1 MATESRFA
9 WARTVVVALAL
20 ASTATALAKTEA
32 KDAAPHL
39 RYAHSCA
46 EAMAEA
52 KDRGCVIFAT
62 IHEDG

>member
-1 MATESRFA
+1 MNRIAALLGSA
-9 WARTVVVALAL
+9 ALLLAL
-20 ASTATALAKTEA
+20 GAPAVAKSDDKEVA
-32 KDAAPHL
+32 KSGPHL
-39 RYAHSCA
+39 RYAHSYA